1 MGEPGI
7 GYLFRVRIDGV
18 DLGEFTRVEGL
29 GARYDVTQIREGG
42 ENSHVHL
49 LPGRIEY
56 DNLRITRP
64 VDDSSSAL
72 VAWFVEFQQQLRS
85 NGHLKRSTASVTA
98 VSPSGAEVATW
109 SLVGVFPLSYSGPT
123 LEAGRSDMLVESFD
137 LVHNGFWSAEGAGVG
152 AGPSSGTARRGNG
165 LGGY

>member
-1 MGEPGI
+1 MADPGI
-7 GYLFRVRIDGV
+7 GYVFRVRIDGV
-18 DLGEFTRVEGL
+18 DLGDFTRVEGL

-56 DNLRITRP
+56 ENLRITRP
-64 VDDSSSAL
+64 VDGSSAAL
-72 VAWFVEFQQQLRS
+72 VSWFVEFQEQLRS

-98 VSPSGAEVATW
+98 VSPSGADVASW
-109 SLVGVFPLSYSGPT
+109 SLVGVFPSSYSGPIM
-123 LEAGRSDMLVESFD
+123 EAGHSNVLVESFE
-137 LVHNGFWSAEGAGVG
+137 LVHNGFWSGEGPG
-152 AGPSSGTARRGNG
+152 AVIGTGSSTPRRGNG